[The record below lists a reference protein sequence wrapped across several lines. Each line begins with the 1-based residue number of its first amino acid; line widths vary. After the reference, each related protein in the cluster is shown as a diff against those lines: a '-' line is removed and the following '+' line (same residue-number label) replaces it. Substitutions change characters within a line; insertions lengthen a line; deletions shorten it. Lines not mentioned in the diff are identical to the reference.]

1 MQGCHKTSVS
11 TPVCWNVCQKN
22 CLSELPSLWI
32 TVHLPNCPLVGTSI
46 HLNTGLSE
54 HPSVHMPICQK
65 VCLPERFS
73 VRMCVHV
80 FECPSV
86 KMSFWILICLNIR
99 IYQNIHFSE
108 SPSQNICVSE
118 HPSVWMCMNLF
129 QCPSVGMSIFL
140 NLCSSVWTPTVR
152 TSVCLCQH
160 PSVCMLICKNGSLS
174 EHLSI
179 CPTNHLSE
187 HLFIF
192 LNVSLFKRLSEPLS
206 MCLIIVFLNVHVSKH
221 LSVGTSVNL
230 LKSVWTSVCLL
241 YQAGLFRTLS
251 GIQAHHPVL
260 RLS

>member
-86 KMSFWILICLNIR
+86 KMSFWIWICLN
-99 IYQNIHFSE
+99 
-108 SPSQNICVSE
+108 
-118 HPSVWMCMNLF
+118 MNLSEYPF
-129 QCPSVGMSIFL
+129 FRKSI
-140 NLCSSVWTPTVR
+140 
-152 TSVCLCQH
+152 
-160 PSVCMLICKNGSLS
+160 S
-174 EHLSI
+174 EHLCVRTPISKNAHLSECVSI
-179 CPTNHLSE
+179 CSNVHLFVCPSFLTYVHLSE
-187 HLFIF
+187 HP
-192 LNVSLFKRLSEPLS
+192 LSEHQS
-206 MCLIIVFLNVHVSKH
+206 VCANIH
-221 LSVGTSVNL
+221 LSACLSAKMALCLNIYPSV
-230 LKSVWTSVCLL
+230 
-241 YQAGLFRTLS
+241 
-251 GIQAHHPVL
+251 
-260 RLS
+260 